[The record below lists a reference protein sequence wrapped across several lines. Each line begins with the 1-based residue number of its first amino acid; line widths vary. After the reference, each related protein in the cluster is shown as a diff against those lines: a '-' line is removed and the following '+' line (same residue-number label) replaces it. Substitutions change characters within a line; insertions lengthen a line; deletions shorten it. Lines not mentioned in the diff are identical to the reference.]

1 MYNKLEILVYSCSLG
16 NKQLPLTRDI
26 HIASE
31 SGNDPQVKSLIIF
44 YSTWNIVLE
53 TNAKTKTKTFR
64 KQTNIASENICA
76 KNLTIYIQHESTM
89 SKYLTE
95 QLKVNLKFFSEF
107 RPVIPS
113 HFPRI
118 LHYSTL
124 IYQKNRVK
132 LDHNRWQTKELMKL
146 RTRLV
151 RVFVL

>member
-1 MYNKLEILVYSCSLG
+1 
-16 NKQLPLTRDI
+16 
-26 HIASE
+26 
-31 SGNDPQVKSLIIF
+31 
-44 YSTWNIVLE
+44 
-53 TNAKTKTKTFR
+53 
-64 KQTNIASENICA
+64 
-76 KNLTIYIQHESTM
+76 M

-146 RTRLV
+146 STRLV
-151 RVFVL
+151 RGFVPLRRFFSLFFDNFIYKKLDLQLNLYVNFTNL